1 MTVTAIAG
9 ILLLLL
15 VVGGMALIIASVNS
29 ETRNLRKR
37 LDAQDE
43 LDTRLRENMHRAQ
56 SLANNGW
63 YIKGDK
69 K

>member
-15 VVGGMALIIASVNS
+15 VVGGMTLIIASVNS

-43 LDTRLRENMHRAQ
+43 LDARLRENMRRAQ

>member
-43 LDTRLRENMHRAQ
+43 LDTRLRENMRRAQ